1 MREPREPPAGW
12 GPALLACAAT
22 MVAVVALFLLDP
34 VIRHFRYPVGWD
46 APYYV
51 WRAAAVPVDGLTR
64 LGAVRSGSP
73 LLFALLMRATGQN
86 AFTIASVV
94 PPILAGVVGLGA
106 AATVRSGLR
115 IRPIWIPVIGV
126 LAWVGFGRVGIMNG
140 HFDQLLNAAL
150 VLGAFAAAIAFAG
163 TGRGAGAVAV
173 LLAGAGLAEW
183 PFWAFAVAILLLALG
198 LIGHPA
204 VRTRL
209 AGRPAP
215 SVPARPLLWAM
226 GASAAF
232 TALLFLVHPPGGRVG
247 PSLNRP
253 SLRRL
258 LRARFLDRVRD
269 PLRYLAFPLALAGGL
284 VAAGARPEESAAVRQ
299 DEGAAKGLFLSLMV
313 SWVAATVVAG
323 LAQAAGIPVAGA
335 RLTSYLFAVPILA
348 GVFVWWLAGR
358 LAARLPGAPGTVAAV
373 AVVLLVVGGFG
384 AVAWQTG
391 RDRVPYFEPEGV
403 REAASAGAYVA
414 RFAPEARVDYL
425 VANPHGDGATGGRW
439 WHETRAVLPPPQ
451 VVTTD
456 RFTGPPDEFLSRTP
470 GDTIGIVLRRYN
482 RAGYGRALA
491 DGSGVLVAP
500 GVVAL
505 RGPDPGGPIASVPP
519 PQSDLRLRNLAWLLP
534 SLVALLFV
542 AGSGWAVALLP
553 MDAVTRM
560 AVTPA
565 LGTAVLSIAALGW
578 ERLGFGFASWEAV
591 LIVALSTAGGWAA
604 VPVGRLRRPGP
615 PRP

>member
-1 MREPREPPAGW
+1 MA
-12 GPALLACAAT
+12 
-22 MVAVVALFLLDP
+22 AVVALFLLDP

-51 WRAAAVPVDGLTR
+51 WRASAVPVDGLTR
-64 LGAVRSGSP
+64 LGAVRAGSP

-106 AATVRSGLR
+106 SATVRAGLR

-163 TGRGAGAVAV
+163 TGRGAGAVAI

-198 LIGHPA
+198 LVGRPA
-204 VRTRL
+204 VRTRV
-209 AGRPAP
+209 AGRPERN
-215 SVPARPLLWAM
+215 VPAGPLLWAV

-232 TALLFLVHPPGGRVG
+232 TALLFLVHPPGGRIG

-269 PLRYLAFPLALAGGL
+269 PLRYLAFPLALGGGL
-284 VAAGARPEESAAVRQ
+284 VAATPRPGATAGTRQEESA
-299 DEGAAKGLFLSLMV
+299 EGAARSLFLCLMA

-323 LAQAAGIPVAGA
+323 VAQAAGIPVAGA

-348 GVFVWWLAGR
+348 GVFVWWVARR
-358 LAARLPGAPGTVAAV
+358 LEARLPGAPGRVAAV

-391 RDRVPYFEPEGV
+391 RDRIPYFEPEGV
-403 REAASAGAYVA
+403 REVAAAGAYVA

-439 WHETRAVLPPPQ
+439 WHETRAVLPPAQ
-451 VVTTD
+451 VVTAD
-456 RFTGPPDEFLSRTP
+456 RFTGPPDEFLSTTP

-519 PQSDLRLRNLAWLLP
+519 PQSDLRLRNLVWLLP
-534 SLVALLFV
+534 SLAALLFV
-542 AGSGWAVALLP
+542 AGSGWAIALLP
-553 MDAVTRM
+553 MDTVTRI
-560 AVTPA
+560 AVAPA
-565 LGTAVLSIAALGW
+565 LGTAVLSIAALAW
-578 ERLGFGFASWEAV
+578 ERLGFGFASWEAL
-591 LIVALSTAGGWAA
+591 LIVALSAAAGWAA
-604 VPVGRLRRPGP
+604 VPLSRVRRPGP

>member
-1 MREPREPPAGW
+1 MRESRERPAGW

-51 WRAAAVPVDGLTR
+51 WRAAAVPVDGLSR

-106 AATVRSGLR
+106 AATVRAGLR
-115 IRPIWIPVIGV
+115 VRPVWIPVIGV

-140 HFDQLLNAAL
+140 HFDQLLNAAM

-163 TGRGAGAVAV
+163 MGRGAGAVGV

-198 LIGHPA
+198 LMGRPPI
-204 VRTRL
+204 RSRL
-209 AGRPAP
+209 AGRPDP
-215 SVPARPLLWAM
+215 NVPAGPLLWAV
-226 GASAAF
+226 GSSAAF

-269 PLRYLAFPLALAGGL
+269 PLRYLAFPLALGGG
-284 VAAGARPEESAAVRQ
+284 VAAARARLEGSDSAWQEKGASR
-299 DEGAAKGLFLSLMV
+299 GLFLCLMA

-323 LAQAAGIPVAGA
+323 AAQAAGIPVAGA

-358 LAARLPGAPGTVAAV
+358 LAARLPGALGTVAAV
-373 AVVLLVVGGFG
+373 AVALLVVGGFG

-391 RDRVPYFEPEGV
+391 RDRIPYFEPEGV
-403 REAASAGAYVA
+403 REAAAAGAYVA
-414 RFAPEARVDYL
+414 RFAPGARVDYL
-425 VANPHGDGATGGRW
+425 VANPNGDGATGGRW
-439 WHETRAVLPPPQ
+439 WHETRAVLPPSE
-451 VVTTD
+451 VVTAD
-456 RFTGPPDEFLSRTP
+456 RFTGRPDEFLSATP
-470 GDTIGIVLRRYN
+470 GDIIGIVLRRYN
-482 RAGYGRALA
+482 RAGYGRALS

-505 RGPDPGGPIASVPP
+505 RGPDPGGPIASAPP

-542 AGSGWAVALLP
+542 AGSGWAAALLP
-553 MDAVTRM
+553 MDPVTM
-560 AVTPA
+560 VAISPA

-578 ERLGFGFASWEAV
+578 ERLGFGFASWEAL
-591 LIVALSTAGGWAA
+591 LIVALSTVAGWAA
-604 VPVGRLRRPGP
+604 VPLRRVRRPGP

>member
-1 MREPREPPAGW
+1 MA
-12 GPALLACAAT
+12 
-22 MVAVVALFLLDP
+22 AVVALFLLDP

-106 AATVRSGLR
+106 AATVRTGLR
-115 IRPIWIPVIGV
+115 IRPMWVPVIGV
-126 LAWVGFGRVGIMNG
+126 LAWVGFGRAGIMNG
-140 HFDQLLNAAL
+140 HFDRLANAAL

-163 TGRGAGAVAV
+163 SGRGAGAVAV

-183 PFWAFAVAILLLALG
+183 PFWAFAVAILLLAIG
-198 LIGHPA
+198 LFARPA

-284 VAAGARPEESAAVRQ
+284 VTARARPEGPAAVRQ
-299 DEGAAKGLFLSLMV
+299 EEGAARGLFLCLMV
-313 SWVAATVVAG
+313 SGVAATVVAG
-323 LAQAAGIPVAGA
+323 VAQAAGIPVAGA
-335 RLTSYLFAVPILA
+335 RLTSYLFAVPIMA
-348 GVFVWWLAGR
+348 GVLVWWVAGR
-358 LAARLPGAPGTVAAV
+358 LAVHLPGAWGTVAAV

-391 RDRVPYFEPEGV
+391 RDRIPYFEPEGV
-403 REAASAGAYVA
+403 REVAAAGEYVA
-414 RFAPEARVDYL
+414 RFAPGARVDYL

-439 WHETRAVLPPPQ
+439 WHETRAVLPPSQ
-451 VVTTD
+451 VVTAD
-456 RFTGPPDEFLSRTP
+456 RFTGPPDEFLSTTP

-482 RAGYGRALA
+482 RAGYGGALS
-491 DGSGVLVAP
+491 DGSGIAVAP

-542 AGSGWAVALLP
+542 AGSGWAAALLP
-553 MDAVTRM
+553 PDAVTRV
-560 AVTPA
+560 AVAPA
-565 LGTAVLSIAALGW
+565 LGTAVLSIAALAW
-578 ERLGFGFASWEAV
+578 ERLGFGFASWEAL
-591 LIVALSTAGGWAA
+591 LIVATSTAAGWAA
-604 VPVGRLRRPGP
+604 VRFGRVRRPGP
-615 PRP
+615 LRP